1 MVVKR
6 TAVSTKLSP
15 QNFAFLD
22 KQRRFFRPYDI
33 SMSSLVNLCVR
44 IVRQL
49 HVRGELSLEPLQLQ
63 AQLSVDLGKFIEAK
77 QRERVTAKIAK
88 HPKHVNF
95 PTSQKQPNDE
105 EEVESA
111 AVCGS
116 RGHGP
121 TKMRDFAASRCGAG
135 KDSCVAGHSF
145 FELARADEKVTI
157 RSGKGEHV

>member
-44 IVRQL
+44 IVRHL

-63 AQLSVDLGKFIEAK
+63 AQLSVALGEFIEAN
-77 QRERVTAKIAK
+77 QRERVTEKIAK
-88 HPKHVNF
+88 HPKHV
-95 PTSQKQPNDE
+95 TS
-105 EEVESA
+105 
-111 AVCGS
+111 
-116 RGHGP
+116 
-121 TKMRDFAASRCGAG
+121 
-135 KDSCVAGHSF
+135 
-145 FELARADEKVTI
+145 
-157 RSGKGEHV
+157 

>member
-15 QNFAFLD
+15 ETFAFLD

-44 IVRQL
+44 VVRQL
-49 HVRGELSLEPLQLQ
+49 HERGELSLEPLQLQ

-88 HPKHVNF
+88 HPKHVSCRGPKSSPMTKKRQRVQRF
-95 PTSQKQPNDE
+95 AEVAGMDQQKCVILRP
-105 EEVESA
+105 A
-111 AVCGS
+111 AV
-116 RGHGP
+116 
-121 TKMRDFAASRCGAG
+121 AQ
-135 KDSCVAGHSF
+135 
-145 FELARADEKVTI
+145 EKIAV
-157 RSGKGEHV
+157 